1 MELNTERRLVRCAL
15 IVSMICGVSWMAMW
29 DLSSLM
35 DSQNDVI
42 LGTQIAVSGFG
53 EITLFDPQK
62 VGVFSANVY
71 QDSQLGFQ
79 ISKPNDIWE
88 IHSVLDDLNSDELV
102 SLKTK
107 GFLDG
112 VYVEQ
117 NHDRRFMVT
126 VFDIRQENFSL
137 HDYIDNQIALME
149 SKNAIIPFEQVSPQN
164 DWALFAV
171 EISDSTNQYGEQMLF
186 LKDNRL
192 YMLQYSGTSPQSL
205 SSDQKDDFKQIM
217 DSFEVI

>member
-1 MELNTERRLVRCAL
+1 MELNTERRLVRYAL

-35 DSQNDVI
+35 DSQNNVI
-42 LGTQIAVSGFG
+42 SGTQIAVSGFG

-62 VGVFSANVY
+62 VDLFSVNVY

-126 VFDIRQENFSL
+126 VFDIQQENFSL
-137 HDYIDNQIALME
+137 HAYIDNQIALME

-205 SSDQKDDFKQIM
+205 NSDQKDDFKQIM

>member
-15 IVSMICGVSWMAMW
+15 IVSIICGVSWMAMW
-29 DLSSLM
+29 DLSNLA
-35 DSQNDVI
+35 DSQNNVI

-62 VGVFSANVY
+62 VDLFSVNVY

-137 HDYIDNQIALME
+137 HAYIDNQIALME

-171 EISDSTNQYGEQMLF
+171 EVSDRTNQYGEQMLF

-205 SSDQKDDFKQIM
+205 DSDQKDDFKQIM

>member
-1 MELNTERRLVRCAL
+1 MELNTERRLVRYAL

-29 DLSSLM
+29 DLSNLA
-35 DSQNDVI
+35 DSQNNVI
-42 LGTQIAVSGFG
+42 SGTQIAVSGFG

-62 VGVFSANVY
+62 VDLFSVNVY

-126 VFDIRQENFSL
+126 VFDIQQENFSL
-137 HDYIDNQIALME
+137 HGYIDNQIALME

-205 SSDQKDDFKQIM
+205 NSDQKDDFKQIM

>member
-1 MELNTERRLVRCAL
+1 MELNTERRLVRYAL
-15 IVSMICGVSWMAMW
+15 IVSMICGVSWMAIW
-29 DLSSLM
+29 NLSSLM

-62 VGVFSANVY
+62 VDLFSANVY

-126 VFDIRQENFSL
+126 VFDIQQENFSL
-137 HDYIDNQIALME
+137 HAYIDNQIALME

-171 EISDSTNQYGEQMLF
+171 EISDGTNQYGEQMLF

-205 SSDQKDDFKQIM
+205 NSDQKDDFKQIM